1 MDTSDPNYSVLR
13 ANFEGSGWAWKI
25 FDLGEERPGINLES
39 TEFSPTLHLV
49 SDLTLQ
55 DFMENPCEKV
65 KLDDE
70 KTLLGV
76 RVKVKGLQSKKELNG
91 CIGRCGIFND
101 EKGRYQVFIPSYEK
115 G

>member
-1 MDTSDPNYSVLR
+1 MK

-39 TEFSPTLHLV
+39 TAFSPTLHLL

-65 KLDDE
+65 NLDDE

-91 CIGRCGIFND
+91 SIGRCGIFND